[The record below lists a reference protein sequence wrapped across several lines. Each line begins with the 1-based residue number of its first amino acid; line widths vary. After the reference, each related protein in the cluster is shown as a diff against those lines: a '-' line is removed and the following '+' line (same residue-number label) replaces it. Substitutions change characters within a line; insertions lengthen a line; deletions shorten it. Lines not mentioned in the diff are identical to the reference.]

1 MAQTNYRNSYGQDG
15 VAARGLVN
23 GRDPHYMCGRGLP
36 SPTVAV
42 PTMAEAIFFEDKH
55 LKCNL

>member
-42 PTMAEAIFFEDKH
+42 PTIAEAIFF
-55 LKCNL
+55 